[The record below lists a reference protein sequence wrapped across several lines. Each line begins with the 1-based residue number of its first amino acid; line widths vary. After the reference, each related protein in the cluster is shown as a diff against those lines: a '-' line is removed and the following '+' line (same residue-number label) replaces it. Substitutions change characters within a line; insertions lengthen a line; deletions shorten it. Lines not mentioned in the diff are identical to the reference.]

1 MLGVSFLFDFNCMA
15 LAILVDFNLFLFSID
30 EKRKKKIQAGGM
42 PFKMEHGFTLRPRS
56 VTHFNFHPMATT

>member
-1 MLGVSFLFDFNCMA
+1 MA